1 VVDRPFL
8 IDVSRLI
15 WRVWTGRVPTGID
28 RVCLAYV
35 EHFGA
40 RAQAVVQRKG
50 RRHILSPRHSD
61 ALFALLLG
69 GGRDFL
75 RRFVSLAVRVL
86 MSKPETRLGGSPVYL
101 NVGHTG
107 LDQPDL
113 PAWIKRMGIPAVF
126 LIHDLIPL
134 THPEFCRAGE
144 TERHS
149 SRMSNALHC
158 ASGIIANSQ
167 MTVSNLEAF
176 AEGAG
181 LPMPPHVV
189 AWLAGHPL
197 PSTIAPPPIS
207 RPYFVSV
214 GTIEGRKNHVLLLQL
229 WKRLVQKHGDK
240 APMLVIIG
248 QRGWEAEHVLAMLDR
263 APSLQGHVLELN
275 NASDSELA
283 GYIAGARAL
292 LMPSFVEGFGIPVVE
307 ALQLGTPVI
316 ASDLQVFRE
325 IAGDIPHYLDSS
337 DGAGWERAIG
347 EFLTDGQ
354 ERRRQLALMP
364 SYTPPSWASHFEHV
378 EQWLEELAG
387 SAASVAN
394 RRQPVARPHFS
405 GMPSKSA
412 AIK

>member
-1 VVDRPFL
+1 MTERRLL
-8 IDVSRLI
+8 IDVSRMI
-15 WRVWTGRVPTGID
+15 WRLWTGRIPTGID

-35 EHFGA
+35 EHFGP
-40 RAQAVVQRKG
+40 RSQAVIQRKG
-50 RRHILSPRHSD
+50 QRHILSPAHSD

-69 GGRDFL
+69 GGHAFR
-75 RRFVSLAVRVL
+75 RRFVLLAARVL
-86 MSKPETRLGGSPVYL
+86 LSRPQTRLSGSPVYL

-113 PAWIKRMGIPAVF
+113 PAWIAGLGIRAVF
-126 LIHDLIPL
+126 LICDLIPL
-134 THPEFCRAGE
+134 THPEFCREGE
-144 TERHS
+144 SERH
-149 SRMSNALHC
+149 RLRITNALRG
-158 ASGIIANSQ
+158 AGGIISISQ
-167 MTVSNLEAF
+167 MTATEIEAF